1 MESADND
8 DNDAAIHNE
17 VFSSLIH
24 QLTIHVIAVS
34 CVYLMGPEGLE
45 PPPPIFEPWG
55 SCNISAPSII
65 DKRDNANTHK
75 LPALEQR
82 RKINNV
88 FNSSLNADDIAAPYL
103 ISCV

>member
-45 PPPPIFEPWG
+45 PPP
-55 SCNISAPSII
+55 NIWAMGLMQYISP
-65 DKRDNANTHK
+65 
-75 LPALEQR
+75 L
-82 RKINNV
+82 NNW
-88 FNSSLNADDIAAPYL
+88 
-103 ISCV
+103 